1 MASLTNFASGCKK
14 CIVKS
19 RKASM
24 LKQYYKELHKVK
36 TELTYSQMIN
46 QKKDLV
52 T

>member
-1 MASLTNFASGCKK
+1 MGIIGDKAGGANYGF
-14 CIVKS
+14 VKS

-36 TELTYSQMIN
+36 TKLTYSQMIN
-46 QKKDLV
+46 QKKDLR